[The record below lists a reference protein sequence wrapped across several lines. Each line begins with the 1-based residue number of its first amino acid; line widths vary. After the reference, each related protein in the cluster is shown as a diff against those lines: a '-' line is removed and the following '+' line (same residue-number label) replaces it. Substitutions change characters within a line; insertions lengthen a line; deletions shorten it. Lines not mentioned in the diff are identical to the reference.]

1 MRSLP
6 AKQSR
11 IGAAVLAVLAV
22 AAIVGLGLNRPAWPH
37 LSGSITSALTIAEV
51 ERFVLC
57 GAWALSILLVLL
69 ILRSAAHKFIEAAA
83 TRAPVKLTG
92 SVLPMARPRTPRH
105 GGPSR
110 SRSAYVLTIPPR
122 PTAELTTDSTPTPS
136 ITSPIESPQSAEVD
150 PPADSRQIS
159 IAVLGPL
166 KIDGL
171 SRRVKRAAT
180 YQLLSYL
187 ALHPKGAGRDELVE
201 AIWPAQDPARTR
213 PRFWQSVSEA
223 RKALGDAWLHD
234 GERYQL
240 DRTKVRIDLEELDEL
255 LSAASTEDAGSA
267 QTLERALAL
276 WRGEPLE
283 GSDYLWADGEIRSL
297 RATLLD
303 LLERV
308 GRLRLAG
315 HDARGA
321 LQIAE
326 QAIGLDGLHE
336 PSWRLALQAESA
348 LGLRESITRRYDEL
362 ARVLDEQ
369 LGLEPTRETRVI
381 YRQLLAQT

>member
-1 MRSLP
+1 MRSP
-6 AKQSR
+6 PDKQNCL
-11 IGAAVLAVLAV
+11 GAAALGLVGVAAAV
-22 AAIVGLGLNRPAWPH
+22 ALGVNRPAWPR
-37 LSGSITSALTIAEV
+37 LSGSLTSQLTIAEV

-57 GAWALSILLVLL
+57 SAWALSIILALV
-69 ILRSAAHKFIEAAA
+69 ILRAALRKLIAASR
-83 TRAPVKLTG
+83 TRAPGRLAG
-92 SVLPMARPRTPRH
+92 SVLPAPRASTQRQH
-105 GGPSR
+105 EPSR
-110 SRSAYVLTIPPR
+110 GRSRYVLTIPPR
-122 PTAELTTDSTPTPS
+122 PPVEITADSTPT
-136 ITSPIESPQSAEVD
+136 TASPVESPQ
-150 PPADSRQIS
+150 PADVGLPADARPIS
-159 IAVLGPL
+159 ISVLGPL
-166 KIDGL
+166 AIDGL
-171 SRRVKRAAT
+171 SRRIKRAAT

-223 RKALGDAWLHD
+223 RKALGDAWLHE

-240 DRTKVRIDLEELDEL
+240 DRAKVRIDVEELDEL
-255 LSAASTEDAGSA
+255 LSAASGEEAGSA
-267 QTLERALAL
+267 QVLEQALAL

-283 GSDYLWADGEIRSL
+283 GSDYLWAEGEIRSL

-308 GRLRLAG
+308 GRLRLAS

-336 PSWRLALQAESA
+336 PSWRLALQAEHA

-362 ARVLDEQ
+362 ARELDEQ

>member
-1 MRSLP
+1 MRRLFD
-6 AKQSR
+6 KQNR
-11 IGAAVLAVLAV
+11 LGAAALALVAV
-22 AAIVGLGLNRPAWPH
+22 AVAVALGVNRPAWPRV
-37 LSGSITSALTIAEV
+37 SGSLTSQLTIAEV

-57 GAWALSILLVLL
+57 GAWALSIVLALV
-69 ILRSAAHKFIEAAA
+69 ILRAALRKLIAASQ
-83 TRAPVKLTG
+83 TRATGKLAG
-92 SVLPMARPRTPRH
+92 SVLPAPRPSTQRRH
-105 GGPSR
+105 EPSR
-110 SRSAYVLTIPPR
+110 SRSSYVLTIPPR
-122 PTAELTTDSTPTPS
+122 PPAEITADSTPTAAGPV
-136 ITSPIESPQSAEVD
+136 ESPQ
-150 PPADSRQIS
+150 PADLDLPADARPIS
-159 IAVLGPL
+159 ISVLGPL
-166 KIDGL
+166 EIDGL
-171 SRRVKRAAT
+171 SRRIKRAAT
-180 YQLLSYL
+180 YQLLGYL

-223 RKALGDAWLHD
+223 RKALGDAWLHE

-240 DRTKVRIDLEELDEL
+240 DRAKVRIDVEELDEL
-255 LSAASTEDAGSA
+255 LSAASGEEAGSA
-267 QTLERALAL
+267 QVLERALAL

-283 GSDYLWADGEIRSL
+283 GSDYLWAEGEIRSL

-308 GRLRLAG
+308 GRLRLAS

-336 PSWRLALQAESA
+336 PSWRLALQAEHA

-362 ARVLDEQ
+362 ARELDEQ